1 MVSLPSLAS
10 VHVQW
15 LPSLASVHVQWCS
28 SASLG
33 GCCLVSK
40 MESLLRVSCSLCG
53 CDRCIM
59 NDRVAEKVSGSSVE
73 RTRAGHLRCCSVGS

>member
-1 MVSLPSLAS
+1 MLSLPS
-10 VHVQW
+10 
-15 LPSLASVHVQWCS
+15 PASVHVQWCS

-33 GCCLVSK
+33 GCCLVYSGPPA
-40 MESLLRVSCSLCG
+40 RFVV

-73 RTRAGHLRCCSVGS
+73 RTRATCSFALSAPKDARCL